1 MDNFRFK
8 SATRILFGKGLESQV
23 GQEIAGKYKK
33 VLIHYG
39 GAHVVESGLLDR
51 VTKSLEANFIDFVVL
66 DGVVPNPRLTKVHA
80 GIELCRKEDVDFI
93 LAIGGGSAIDSSK
106 AIAMGVPYGGDVW
119 DFYTGS
125 ATPESALPVGTI
137 LTIPGSGSEMSESSI
152 ITHEEQKLKYGI
164 DNELIVP
171 VFSVLNPEMCLTIP
185 PRLMAAGIADILSHL
200 MERYFTPTKQTI
212 LSDFLLEGAMKAVME
227 AGLKLMAEPKNYDH
241 AAEIMWSATVA
252 HNGMLSSGRIEDWA
266 SHRIEHEISA
276 LYDVTHG
283 AGMAMVFPSWMRYVK
298 DANIERF
305 CRFASE
311 VFGVA
316 ETSDR
321 LGLAESGICALE
333 KFFTD
338 LGLQVRLSQAGVP
351 VDQFALMAQ
360 KATQNSE
367 YVGNFK
373 KINAEDIVKILE
385 MAV

>member
-23 GQEIAGKYKK
+23 GEEIAGTYKK
-33 VLIHYG
+33 VLIHFG
-39 GAHVVESGLLDR
+39 GTHVERSGLLGR
-51 VTKSLEANFIDFVVL
+51 VQNSLKENKVDYVVL
-66 DGVVPNPRLTKVHA
+66 NGVVPNPRLALVHT
-80 GIELCRKEDVDFI
+80 GIELCRKEGVDFV
-93 LAIGGGSAIDSSK
+93 LAIGGGSVIDSAK
-106 AIAMGVPYGGDVW
+106 AIAMGVPYQGDVW
-119 DFYTGS
+119 DFYTGIAS
-125 ATPESALPVGTI
+125 PESALSVGTI

-164 DNELIVP
+164 DNELLVP
-171 VFSVLNPEMCLTIP
+171 EFSILNPEMCLTIP
-185 PRLMAAGIADILSHL
+185 SRLMAAGIADILSHL
-200 MERYFTPTKQTI
+200 LERYFTPTKQTI
-212 LSDFLLEGAMKAVME
+212 LSDHLLEGAMKAVME
-227 AGLKLMAEPKNYDH
+227 AGLKLMADPKNYDH

-252 HNGMLSSGRIEDWA
+252 HNGMLSSGRVEDWT

-298 DANIERF
+298 EANIERF

-311 VFGVA
+311 VFGLA
-316 ETSDR
+316 EMDNR
-321 LGLAESGICALE
+321 EEMAESGIRALE

-338 LGLQVRLSQAGVP
+338 LGLQIRLSEAGVP

-360 KATQNSE
+360 KATQNAE
-367 YVGNFK
+367 YIGNFK
-373 KINAEDIVKILE
+373 KINAQDIVKILE